1 MKSILSVLFVFITIT
16 TFAQDKESVDLRWK
30 IQENEDLNYMTA
42 MKEIDSSYME
52 MDLGSLF
59 NALSTNKKE
68 GLSESQKFFN
78 QLNKVVYD
86 MDYITTLHK
95 KEDGVVDIQMKM
107 YDGESDSE
115 MENDTIRGTKTIL
128 RMMSA
133 MNEGIVLRGSVLE
146 TGEVHSFWLQ
156 SRQKN
161 LISVF
166 FELPNKP
173 VSIGDTWELDVNFI
187 TNDQNFECDS
197 SYKINEVTLVDIKV
211 IDGERIA
218 VLKYNLDEYVH
229 GTFNS
234 PALFE
239 TGGKKDSMMRFSHQA
254 IAEFSIDKGRWI
266 SYNGIMSLEAKGVMN
281 ANKKTK
287 FTLLPK

>member
-1 MKSILSVLFVFITIT
+1 MKNILIVLLTLIPITA
-16 TFAQDKESVDLRWK
+16 FAQDKESVDLRWK
-30 IQENEDLNYMTA
+30 IQENEELSYKTA
-42 MKEIDSSYME
+42 MKEMDSSYME
-52 MDLGSLF
+52 MDFGSLF
-59 NALSTNKKE
+59 NSLSSNKKE
-68 GLSESQKFFN
+68 GLSESQKLFN
-78 QLNKVVYD
+78 QLNKVVAD

-95 KEDGVVDIQMKM
+95 KQKGVIDIQMKM
-107 YDGESDSE
+107 YNRESDSE
-115 MENDTIRGTKTIL
+115 IENDTIRGTKTIL

-133 MNEGIVLRGSVLE
+133 MNKGVVLRGSVLE
-146 TGEVHSFWLQ
+146 TGEIHSFWLQ

-161 LISVF
+161 LISVL

-173 VSIGDTWELDVNFI
+173 VSIGDTWKLDVNFI

-197 SYKINEVTLVDIKV
+197 AYKINEVTLVDIKM

-218 VLKYNLDEYVH
+218 VLKYNVEEYVN
-229 GTFNS
+229 GIFNS
-234 PALFE
+234 PSFFE
-239 TGGKKDSMMRFSHQA
+239 SDGKKDTMMRFNHQA

-287 FTLLPK
+287 FTLLPE